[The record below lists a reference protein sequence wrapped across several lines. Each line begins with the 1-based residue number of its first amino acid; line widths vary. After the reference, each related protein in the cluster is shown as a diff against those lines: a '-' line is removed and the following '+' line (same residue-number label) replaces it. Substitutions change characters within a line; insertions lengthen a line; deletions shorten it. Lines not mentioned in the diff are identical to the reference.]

1 MLQSG
6 MSENL
11 WSIRKF
17 NLTESHL
24 PISLMKP
31 SKSNPLFDDGRF
43 LCGGALLTEIFGIT
57 AAHCMFKDS
66 YDTMFKSLAGK
77 HDLSQTEVNEQ
88 SWALSYDQI
97 VSILRTWW
105 V

>member
-1 MLQSG
+1 MFQSDIL
-6 MSENL
+6 SDNL
-11 WSIRKF
+11 WSIYKF
-17 NLTESHL
+17 NLTENFD
-24 PISLMKP
+24 PP
-31 SKSNPLFDDGRF
+31 SGFL

-88 SWALSYDQI
+88 SWA
-97 VSILRTWW
+97 
-105 V
+105 

>member
-17 NLTESHL
+17 NLTESL
-24 PISLMKP
+24 
-31 SKSNPLFDDGRF
+31 DDGRF

-66 YDTMFKSLAGK
+66 YDTMFTSLAGK
-77 HDLSQTEVNEQ
+77 HDLNQTEVNEQ

-97 VSILRTWW
+97 VGILRTWW